1 MSIRDELMAKAEA
14 NDTEVRERQER
25 EQDLRDQARA
35 PRAQEQ
41 ISLAEAEARLR
52 QAPDGKQSR
61 HALRD
66 YFLARSRERG

>member
-1 MSIRDELMAKAEA
+1 MSIREELMAKAEA
-14 NDTEVRERQER
+14 NDTEVRKRQEH

-35 PRAQEQ
+35 PKTQSH
-41 ISLAEAEARLR
+41 ISLSEAEERLR

-66 YFLARSRERG
+66 YFLARSRERN